1 MSFLLE
7 LRYLDPTP
15 QSQKLEESSFT
26 ETPGYI
32 YSSSELDPPYTI
44 IHIQGSL
51 EFVRTIEGRSR
62 YSHFGYA
69 MVNLG
74 DINRDG
80 FDGKLKSE
88 GIIT

>member
-32 YSSSELDPPYTI
+32 YSSSELDPLIY
-44 IHIQGSL
+44 IHI
-51 EFVRTIEGRSR
+51 
-62 YSHFGYA
+62 
-69 MVNLG
+69 
-74 DINRDG
+74 
-80 FDGKLKSE
+80 
-88 GIIT
+88 